1 MRPSLIKLVRP
12 ASQASVQK
20 QCLSLCAGNAEF
32 LANDI
37 RCKKGLDGLG
47 CLGEPAAWGA
57 WVRCLGALQPA
68 VPR

>member
-1 MRPSLIKLVRP
+1 MIKLVRP
-12 ASQASVQK
+12 ASQASLQK
-20 QCLSLCAGNAEF
+20 QCLSLRAGNAEF

-57 WVRCLGALQPA
+57 
-68 VPR
+68 